1 VEILHGAA
9 DGDDPDQDLEKSDHR
24 SKVFI
29 TLGHENNP
37 HCVEGNI
44 ANPQA
49 KNQQGKQEI
58 IKIGRIEDFHLGF
71 CFDFQG
77 AANILDFRHA
87 RKSDKSATQKIFF
100 SLSLHRDII
109 LLCSFVTMLCI
120 HD

>member
-1 VEILHGAA
+1 VEVLHRAA
-9 DGDDPDQDLEKSDHR
+9 NGDNPDQDLEKPDHR

-49 KNQQGKQEI
+49 ENQQGKQEI
-58 IKIGRIEDFHLGF
+58 IKIGRIEDFHF
-71 CFDFQG
+71 EFYFDFPG

-87 RKSDKSATQKIFF
+87 RKPDKSPT
-100 SLSLHRDII
+100 
-109 LLCSFVTMLCI
+109 
-120 HD
+120 